1 MNIFN
6 LLKLASKLDKQGKYS
21 TSDSVFKFVQAQTD
35 DFDFSQDPL
44 GMSVPNERKDKFGD
58 LRAKLERGEISEDE
72 FNDLFI
78 EMVESTPHANA
89 GDVDNFQ
96 TRLEETGIQTF
107 GQDRAFLEKAT
118 EFADDISVMW
128 ISDLENDAVD
138 FFRDNGVEVNSSL
151 QAGDMLL
158 DLAQANPINNLTI
171 NDAIRAI
178 TPFQDFYDYFD
189 DYLKS
194 KVPEMVEMI
203 EDAASRSPYN
213 KDIQVTEQEIL
224 SAMEE
229 ANVNQRNVNT
239 ALENVL
245 VRILVSKVR

>member
-21 TSDSVFKFVQAQTD
+21 TSDSVFKFVKAQTD

-58 LRAKLERGEISEDE
+58 LRAKLERGEISENE

-78 EMVESTPHANA
+78 EMVETTPVANA
-89 GDVDNFQ
+89 GDIDNFQ
-96 TRLEETGIQTF
+96 TRLQDSGIQTF
-107 GQDRAFLEKAT
+107 GEDRAFLERAT
-118 EFADDISVMW
+118 EFADDVSASW
-128 ISDLENDAVD
+128 ISDLEDDAVD
-138 FFRDNGVEVNSSL
+138 FFRDNGVEVDSSF

-194 KVPEMVEMI
+194 RVPEMVEMI

-229 ANVNQRNVNT
+229 ANVNQNNVNT

-245 VRILVSKVR
+245 VGILVSKVR

>member
-21 TSDSVFKFVQAQTD
+21 TSDSVFKFVKAQTD

-58 LRAKLERGEISEDE
+58 LRAKLERGEISENE

-78 EMVESTPHANA
+78 EMVETTPVANA
-89 GDVDNFQ
+89 GDIDNFQ

-107 GQDRAFLEKAT
+107 GQDRAFLERAT
-118 EFADDISVMW
+118 EFADDIAVTW
-128 ISDLENDAVD
+128 ISDLEDDAVD
-138 FFRDNGVEVNSSL
+138 FFRDNGVEVNSSF

-189 DYLKS
+189 DYIKS
-194 KVPEMVEMI
+194 RVPEMVEMI
-203 EDAASRSPYN
+203 EDTASRSPYN

>member
-6 LLKLASKLDKQGKYS
+6 LLKLATKLDKQGKYRS
-21 TSDSVFKFVQAQTD
+21 SDLVFKIVKAQVD

-44 GMSVPNERKDKFGD
+44 GMSVPNERKDKFD
-58 LRAKLERGEISEDE
+58 EIRRRFESGEISEE
-72 FNDLFI
+72 QVRDLFL
-78 EMVESTPHANA
+78 EMVESTPHSNA
-89 GDVDNFQ
+89 GDIDNFQ
-96 TRLEETGIQTF
+96 TRLQEAGVQTF
-107 GQDRAFLEKAT
+107 GQDRAFLERAT
-118 EFADDISVMW
+118 EFADDISVSW
-128 ISDLENDAVD
+128 ISNLEDDAID
-138 FFRDNGVEVNSSL
+138 FFRDNGVEVDSSFE
-151 QAGDMLL
+151 AGDMLL

-189 DYLKS
+189 DYIKS

-245 VRILVSKVR
+245 VRILISKVR

>member
-6 LLKLASKLDKQGKYS
+6 LLKLASKLDKQGKFS
-21 TSDSVFKFVQAQTD
+21 TSDSVFKFVKAQTD

-58 LRAKLERGEISEDE
+58 LRAKLERGEISENE

-78 EMVESTPHANA
+78 EMVETTPVANA
-89 GDVDNFQ
+89 GDIDNFQ
-96 TRLEETGIQTF
+96 TRLQETGIQTF
-107 GQDRAFLEKAT
+107 GQDRAFLERAT
-118 EFADDISVMW
+118 EFADDVSASW
-128 ISDLENDAVD
+128 ISDLEDDAVD
-138 FFRDNGVEVNSSL
+138 FFRDNGVEVNSSF

-194 KVPEMVEMI
+194 KVPEMIEMI
-203 EDAASRSPYN
+203 EETASRSPYN

>member
-78 EMVESTPHANA
+78 EMVETTPAANA
-89 GDVDNFQ
+89 GDIDNFQ
-96 TRLEETGIQTF
+96 TRLQDSGIQTF
-107 GQDRAFLEKAT
+107 GEDRAFLERAT
-118 EFADDISVMW
+118 EFADDVSASW
-128 ISDLENDAVD
+128 ISDLEDDAVD
-138 FFRDNGVEVNSSL
+138 FFRDNGVEVDSSF

-194 KVPEMVEMI
+194 KVPEMIEMI
-203 EDAASRSPYN
+203 EETASRSPYN

>member
-1 MNIFN
+1 MYYKH

-21 TSDSVFKFVQAQTD
+21 SSDSIFKFVKAQVD

-44 GMSVPNERKDKFGD
+44 GMSVPNERKDKFND
-58 LRAKLERGEISEDE
+58 LRRRFESGEISENQ
-72 FNDLFI
+72 FRDLFL
-78 EMVESTPHANA
+78 EMVETTPHANA
-89 GDVDNFQ
+89 GDIDNFQ
-96 TRLEETGIQTF
+96 TRLEETGVQTF
-107 GQDRAFLEKAT
+107 GQDRAFLERAT
-118 EFADDISVMW
+118 EFADDVSVMW
-128 ISDLENDAVD
+128 ISDLEDDAVD
-138 FFRDNGVEVNSSL
+138 FFRDNGVEVSSSL

-171 NDAIRAI
+171 NDAIRAL

-189 DYLKS
+189 DYIKS
-194 KVPEMVEMI
+194 RVPEMVDMI
-203 EDAASRSPYN
+203 QESASRPPYN
-213 KDIQVTEQEIL
+213 KIIQVTEQEIL

-245 VRILVSKVR
+245 VRILLSKVR

>member
-21 TSDSVFKFVQAQTD
+21 TSDSVFKFVKAQTD

-78 EMVESTPHANA
+78 EMVETTPVANA
-89 GDVDNFQ
+89 GDIDNFQ
-96 TRLEETGIQTF
+96 TRLQDSGIQTF
-107 GQDRAFLEKAT
+107 GEDRAFLERAT
-118 EFADDISVMW
+118 EFADDVSASW
-128 ISDLENDAVD
+128 ISDLEDDAVD
-138 FFRDNGVEVNSSL
+138 FFRDNGVEVDSSF

-194 KVPEMVEMI
+194 RVPEMIEMI
-203 EDAASRSPYN
+203 EETASGSPYN

>member
-6 LLKLASKLDKQGKYS
+6 LLRLASKLDKQGKYS
-21 TSDSVFKFVQAQTD
+21 TSDSVFKFVKAQTD

-58 LRAKLERGEISEDE
+58 LRAKLERGEISENE

-96 TRLEETGIQTF
+96 TRLQETGIQTF

-128 ISDLENDAVD
+128 ISDLEDDAVD
-138 FFRDNGVEVNSSL
+138 FFRDNGVEVKSSL

-189 DYLKS
+189 DYIKS
-194 KVPEMVEMI
+194 RVPEMVEMI

>member
-6 LLKLASKLDKQGKYS
+6 LLKLATNLDKQGKYS
-21 TSDSVFKFVQAQTD
+21 SSDSVFKFVKAQVD

-44 GMSVPNERKDKFGD
+44 GMSVPNERKDKFID
-58 LRAKLERGEISEDE
+58 LNRQLESGEISEDRYRE
-72 FNDLFI
+72 LFF
-78 EMVESTPHANA
+78 EMVETTPQANA
-89 GDVDNFQ
+89 GDIDNFQ
-96 TRLEETGIQTF
+96 TRLEEVGIQTF
-107 GQDRAFLEKAT
+107 GQDRAFLERAT
-118 EFADDISVMW
+118 EFADDVSASW
-128 ISDLENDAVD
+128 ISDLEDDAVG
-138 FFRDNGVEVNSSL
+138 FFRDNGVEVDSSF

-178 TPFQDFYDYFD
+178 TTFQDFYDYFD

-194 KVPEMVEMI
+194 RVSEMI
-203 EDAASRSPYN
+203 EMIEETASRPPYN

-224 SAMEE
+224 LAMEE

-245 VRILVSKVR
+245 VRILISKVR

>member
-21 TSDSVFKFVQAQTD
+21 TSDSVFKFVKAQTD

-78 EMVESTPHANA
+78 EMVETTPAANA
-89 GDVDNFQ
+89 GDIDNFQ
-96 TRLEETGIQTF
+96 TRLQDSGIQTF
-107 GQDRAFLEKAT
+107 GEDRAFLERAT
-118 EFADDISVMW
+118 EFADDVSASW
-128 ISDLENDAVD
+128 ISDLEDDAVD
-138 FFRDNGVEVNSSL
+138 FFRDNGVEVDSSF

-194 KVPEMVEMI
+194 RVPEMIEMI
-203 EDAASRSPYN
+203 EETASRSPYN

>member
-6 LLKLASKLDKQGKYS
+6 LLKLATKLDKQGKYS
-21 TSDSVFKFVQAQTD
+21 SSDSVFKFVKAQVD
-35 DFDFSQDPL
+35 DFDMSRDPL
-44 GMSVPNERKDKFGD
+44 GMSVPNERKDKFD
-58 LRAKLERGEISEDE
+58 EIRRRFESGEISEE
-72 FNDLFI
+72 QVRDLFL

-89 GDVDNFQ
+89 GDIDNFQ
-96 TRLEETGIQTF
+96 TRLQETGVQTF
-107 GQDRAFLEKAT
+107 GQDRAFLERAT
-118 EFADDISVMW
+118 EFADDISVSW
-128 ISDLENDAVD
+128 ISDLEDDAID
-138 FFRDNGVEVNSSL
+138 FFRDNGVEVDSSFE
-151 QAGDMLL
+151 AGDMLL

-189 DYLKS
+189 DYIKS

-245 VRILVSKVR
+245 VRILISKVR

>member
-21 TSDSVFKFVQAQTD
+21 TSDSVFKFVKAQTD

-58 LRAKLERGEISEDE
+58 LRAKLERGEISEEE

-78 EMVESTPHANA
+78 EMVETTPAANA
-89 GDVDNFQ
+89 GDIDNFQ
-96 TRLEETGIQTF
+96 TRLQDSGIQTF
-107 GQDRAFLEKAT
+107 GEDRAFLERAT
-118 EFADDISVMW
+118 EFADDVSASW
-128 ISDLENDAVD
+128 ISDLEDDAVD
-138 FFRDNGVEVNSSL
+138 FFRDNGVEVDSSF

-194 KVPEMVEMI
+194 RVPEMIEMI
-203 EDAASRSPYN
+203 EETASGSPYN

>member
-6 LLKLASKLDKQGKYS
+6 LIKLASKLDMQGKYS
-21 TSDSVFKFVQAQTD
+21 TSDSVFKFVKAQTD

-58 LRAKLERGEISEDE
+58 LRAKLERGEISENE

-78 EMVESTPHANA
+78 EMVETTPVANA
-89 GDVDNFQ
+89 GDIDNFQ
-96 TRLEETGIQTF
+96 TRLQETGVQTF
-107 GQDRAFLEKAT
+107 GEDRAFLERAT
-118 EFADDISVMW
+118 EFADDVSASW
-128 ISDLENDAVD
+128 ISDLEDDAVN
-138 FFRDNGVEVNSSL
+138 FFRDNGVEVNSSF

-194 KVPEMVEMI
+194 RVPEMIEMI
-203 EDAASRSPYN
+203 EETASRSPYN

-245 VRILVSKVR
+245 VGILVSKVR

>member
-21 TSDSVFKFVQAQTD
+21 TSDSVFKFVKAQTD

-78 EMVESTPHANA
+78 EMVETTPAANA
-89 GDVDNFQ
+89 GDIDNFQ
-96 TRLEETGIQTF
+96 TRLQDSGIQTF
-107 GQDRAFLEKAT
+107 GEDRAFLERAT
-118 EFADDISVMW
+118 EFADDVSASW
-128 ISDLENDAVD
+128 ISDLEDDAVD
-138 FFRDNGVEVNSSL
+138 FFRDNGVEVDSSF

-194 KVPEMVEMI
+194 KVPEMIEMI
-203 EDAASRSPYN
+203 EETASRSPYN

>member
-21 TSDSVFKFVQAQTD
+21 TSDSVFKFVKAQTD

-58 LRAKLERGEISEDE
+58 LRAKLERGEISENE

-78 EMVESTPHANA
+78 EMVETTPVANA
-89 GDVDNFQ
+89 GDIDNFQ
-96 TRLEETGIQTF
+96 TRLQDSGIQTF
-107 GQDRAFLEKAT
+107 GEDRAFLERAT
-118 EFADDISVMW
+118 EFADDVSASW
-128 ISDLENDAVD
+128 ISDLEDDAVN
-138 FFRDNGVEVNSSL
+138 FFRDNGVEVNSSF

-194 KVPEMVEMI
+194 RVPEMIEMI
-203 EDAASRSPYN
+203 EETASRSPYN

-245 VRILVSKVR
+245 VGILVSKVR

>member
-21 TSDSVFKFVQAQTD
+21 TSDSVFKFVKAQTD

-78 EMVESTPHANA
+78 EMVETTPVANA
-89 GDVDNFQ
+89 GDIDNFQ
-96 TRLEETGIQTF
+96 TRLQDSGIQTF
-107 GQDRAFLEKAT
+107 GEDRAFLERAT
-118 EFADDISVMW
+118 EFADDVSASW
-128 ISDLENDAVD
+128 ISDLEDDAVD
-138 FFRDNGVEVNSSL
+138 FFRDNGVEVDSSF

-194 KVPEMVEMI
+194 RVPEMIEMI
-203 EDAASRSPYN
+203 EETASGSPYN

-224 SAMEE
+224 SALEE
-229 ANVNQRNVNT
+229 ANINQNNVNT

-245 VRILVSKVR
+245 VRVLVSKVR

>member
-21 TSDSVFKFVQAQTD
+21 TSDSVFKFVKAQTD

-58 LRAKLERGEISEDE
+58 LRAKLERGEISENE

-78 EMVESTPHANA
+78 EMVETTPVANA
-89 GDVDNFQ
+89 GDIDNFQ
-96 TRLEETGIQTF
+96 SRLQDSGIQTF
-107 GQDRAFLEKAT
+107 GEDRAFLEKAT
-118 EFADDISVMW
+118 EFADDVSASW
-128 ISDLENDAVD
+128 ISDLEDDAVD
-138 FFRDNGVEVNSSL
+138 FFRDNGVEVDSSF

-194 KVPEMVEMI
+194 KVPEMIEMI
-203 EDAASRSPYN
+203 EETASRSPYN

>member
-21 TSDSVFKFVQAQTD
+21 NSDSVFKFVQAQTD
-35 DFDFSQDPL
+35 EFDFSQDPL

-58 LRAKLERGEISEDE
+58 IRAKLERGEISEDE

-128 ISDLENDAVD
+128 ISDLEDDAVD

-189 DYLKS
+189 DYIKS
-194 KVPEMVEMI
+194 RVPEMVEMI

-224 SAMEE
+224 SEMEE

>member
-1 MNIFN
+1 
-6 LLKLASKLDKQGKYS
+6 
-21 TSDSVFKFVQAQTD
+21 
-35 DFDFSQDPL
+35 
-44 GMSVPNERKDKFGD
+44 
-58 LRAKLERGEISEDE
+58 
-72 FNDLFI
+72 
-78 EMVESTPHANA
+78 
-89 GDVDNFQ
+89 
-96 TRLEETGIQTF
+96 
-107 GQDRAFLEKAT
+107 
-118 EFADDISVMW
+118 MW
-128 ISDLENDAVD
+128 ISDLEDDAVD

-189 DYLKS
+189 DYIKS
-194 KVPEMVEMI
+194 RVPEMVEMI
-203 EDAASRSPYN
+203 EDTASRSPYN

>member
-21 TSDSVFKFVQAQTD
+21 TSDSVFKFVKAQTE

-78 EMVESTPHANA
+78 EMVETTPVANA
-89 GDVDNFQ
+89 GDIDNFQ
-96 TRLEETGIQTF
+96 TRLQDSGIQTF
-107 GQDRAFLEKAT
+107 GEDRAFLERAT
-118 EFADDISVMW
+118 EFADDVSTSW
-128 ISDLENDAVD
+128 ISDLEDDAVD
-138 FFRDNGVEVNSSL
+138 FFRDNGVEVDSSF

-194 KVPEMVEMI
+194 RVPEMIEMI
-203 EDAASRSPYN
+203 EETASGSPYN

-224 SAMEE
+224 SALEE
-229 ANVNQRNVNT
+229 ANINQNNVNT

-245 VRILVSKVR
+245 VGILVSKVR

>member
-1 MNIFN
+1 M
-6 LLKLASKLDKQGKYS
+6 G
-21 TSDSVFKFVQAQTD
+21 
-35 DFDFSQDPL
+35 
-44 GMSVPNERKDKFGD
+44 SVPNERKEKFVD
-58 LRAKLERGEISEDE
+58 LRGKLERGEISEDE

-78 EMVESTPHANA
+78 EMVETTPVANA
-89 GDVDNFQ
+89 GDIDNFQ
-96 TRLEETGIQTF
+96 TRLQESGIQTF
-107 GQDRAFLEKAT
+107 GEDRAFLERAT
-118 EFADDISVMW
+118 EFADDVSASW
-128 ISDLENDAVD
+128 ISDLEDDAVD
-138 FFRDNGVEVNSSL
+138 FFRDNGVEVDSSF

-194 KVPEMVEMI
+194 RVPEMIEMI
-203 EDAASRSPYN
+203 EEAASRSPYN

>member
-58 LRAKLERGEISEDE
+58 IRAKLERGEISENE

-78 EMVESTPHANA
+78 EMVETTPVANA
-89 GDVDNFQ
+89 GDIDNFQ
-96 TRLEETGIQTF
+96 TRLQDSGIQTF
-107 GQDRAFLEKAT
+107 GEDRAFLERAT
-118 EFADDISVMW
+118 EFADDVSASW
-128 ISDLENDAVD
+128 ISDLEDDAVD
-138 FFRDNGVEVNSSL
+138 FFRDNGVEVDSSF

-194 KVPEMVEMI
+194 RVPEMIEMI
-203 EDAASRSPYN
+203 EETASRSPYN

>member
-6 LLKLASKLDKQGKYS
+6 LLKLASKLDKQGKYR
-21 TSDSVFKFVQAQTD
+21 TSDSVFKFVKAQTD

-58 LRAKLERGEISEDE
+58 LRAKLERGEISENE

-78 EMVESTPHANA
+78 EMVETTPVANA
-89 GDVDNFQ
+89 GDIDNFQ
-96 TRLEETGIQTF
+96 TRLQETGIQTF
-107 GQDRAFLEKAT
+107 GQDRAFLERAT
-118 EFADDISVMW
+118 EFADDVSASW
-128 ISDLENDAVD
+128 ISDLEDDAVD
-138 FFRDNGVEVNSSL
+138 FFRDNGVEVNSSF

-194 KVPEMVEMI
+194 KVPEMIEMI
-203 EDAASRSPYN
+203 EETASRSPYN

>member
-1 MNIFN
+1 MNYKH
-6 LLKLASKLDKQGKYS
+6 LLRLASKLDKQGKYS
-21 TSDSVFKFVQAQTD
+21 SSDSIFKFVKAQVD

-44 GMSVPNERKDKFGD
+44 GMSVPNERKDKFND
-58 LRAKLERGEISEDE
+58 LRRRFESGEISENQ
-72 FNDLFI
+72 FRDLFL
-78 EMVESTPHANA
+78 EMVETTPHANA
-89 GDVDNFQ
+89 GDIDNFQ
-96 TRLEETGIQTF
+96 TRLEETGVQTF
-107 GQDRAFLEKAT
+107 GQDRAFLERAT
-118 EFADDISVMW
+118 EFADDVSVMW
-128 ISDLENDAVD
+128 ISDLEDGAVD
-138 FFRDNGVEVNSSL
+138 FFRDNGVEVSSSL

-171 NDAIRAI
+171 NDAIRAL

-189 DYLKS
+189 DYIKS
-194 KVPEMVEMI
+194 RVPEMVDMI
-203 EDAASRSPYN
+203 EEAASRPPYN

-245 VRILVSKVR
+245 VMILISKVR

>member
-6 LLKLASKLDKQGKYS
+6 LLRLASKLDKQGKYS
-21 TSDSVFKFVQAQTD
+21 TSDSVFKFVKAQTD

-78 EMVESTPHANA
+78 EMVETTPAANA
-89 GDVDNFQ
+89 GDIDNFQ
-96 TRLEETGIQTF
+96 TRLQDSGIQTF
-107 GQDRAFLEKAT
+107 GEDRAFLERAT
-118 EFADDISVMW
+118 EFADDVSASW
-128 ISDLENDAVD
+128 ISDLEDDAVD
-138 FFRDNGVEVNSSL
+138 FFRDNGVEVDSSF

-194 KVPEMVEMI
+194 RVPEMIEMI
-203 EDAASRSPYN
+203 EETASRSPYN

>member
-1 MNIFN
+1 MYYKH

-21 TSDSVFKFVQAQTD
+21 SSDSIFKFVKAQVD

-44 GMSVPNERKDKFGD
+44 GMSVPNERKDKFND
-58 LRAKLERGEISEDE
+58 LRRRFESGEISENQ
-72 FNDLFI
+72 FRDLFL
-78 EMVESTPHANA
+78 EMVETTPHANA
-89 GDVDNFQ
+89 GDIDNFQ
-96 TRLEETGIQTF
+96 TRLEETGVQTF
-107 GQDRAFLEKAT
+107 GQDRAFLERAT
-118 EFADDISVMW
+118 EFADDVSVMW
-128 ISDLENDAVD
+128 ISDLEDDAVD
-138 FFRDNGVEVNSSL
+138 FFRDNGVEVSSSL

-171 NDAIRAI
+171 NDAIRAL

-189 DYLKS
+189 DYIKS
-194 KVPEMVEMI
+194 RVPEMVDMI
-203 EDAASRSPYN
+203 EEAASRPPYN

-239 ALENVL
+239 ELENLL
-245 VRILVSKVR
+245 VRVLISKVR

>member
-6 LLKLASKLDKQGKYS
+6 LIKLASKLDMQGKYS
-21 TSDSVFKFVQAQTD
+21 ISDSVFKFVKAQTD

-44 GMSVPNERKDKFGD
+44 SMSVPNERKDKFGD
-58 LRAKLERGEISEDE
+58 LRAKLERGEISENE

-78 EMVESTPHANA
+78 EMVETTPVANA
-89 GDVDNFQ
+89 GDIDNFQ
-96 TRLEETGIQTF
+96 TRLQETGIQTF
-107 GQDRAFLEKAT
+107 GEDRAFLERAT
-118 EFADDISVMW
+118 EFADDIAVTW
-128 ISDLENDAVD
+128 ISDLEDDAVD
-138 FFRDNGVEVNSSL
+138 FFRDNGVEVNSSF

-189 DYLKS
+189 DYIKS
-194 KVPEMVEMI
+194 RVPEMVEMI